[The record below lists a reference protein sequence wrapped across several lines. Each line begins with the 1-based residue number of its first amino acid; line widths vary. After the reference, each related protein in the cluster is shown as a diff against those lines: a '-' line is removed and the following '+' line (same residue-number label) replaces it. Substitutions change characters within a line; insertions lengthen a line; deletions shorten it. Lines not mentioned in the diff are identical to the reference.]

1 MTRAVCSSLIRIHR
15 RLTGRL
21 LVAAALASVYTL
33 ACAQASDYPN
43 RPIRVIVPYAPG
55 GTDHQIRALAPTF
68 AKLLGQSLVIENRE
82 GGGATV
88 GTALVK
94 QAKPDGY
101 TLLYTGTGAL
111 TVAPNVRKQSYSIDD
126 FAPIGNVIGTPYIVA
141 AGPAA
146 PFKTLAEM
154 IAWAKQNPGQASF
167 GSAGQSTATHLAGE
181 AMAAAAGISVLH
193 VPFQGIA
200 PAVTAA
206 LGGHIHMALGLPGAV
221 MPQVNAG
228 RLIALATTGPQKLEL
243 LNNIPTLTDQGVRF
257 ANLSRFGLLAPRD
270 VPEDILQKLSATL
283 AQAVQQP
290 EFLEAARKGFN
301 SPLYLDRAAFRAA
314 LIEEDQLF
322 KRMVREL
329 KLIEN

>member
-1 MTRAVCSSLIRIHR
+1 MMCFQLALSACAPRRIAQ
-15 RLTGRL
+15 TAMI
-21 LVAAALASVYTL
+21 VAIALASSL
-33 ACAQASDYPN
+33 SGAQTADYPN

-68 AKLLGQSLVIENRE
+68 ARTLGQSLVVENRE

-111 TVAPNVRKQSYSIDD
+111 TVAPNVRKQSYALDD
-126 FAPIGNVIGTPYIVA
+126 FAPIGNVIGTPYIIA
-141 AGPAA
+141 AGPGA
-146 PFKTLAEM
+146 PYKTLAEL
-154 IAWAKQNPGQASF
+154 IAWARQNPGQATF
-167 GSAGQSTATHLAGE
+167 GSAGQSTGTHLAGE
-181 AMAAAAGISVLH
+181 AMAAAAGIRVLH

-206 LGGHIHMALGLPGAV
+206 LGSHVHMALGLPGAI

-228 RLIALATTGPQKLEL
+228 KLVPLATTGPQKLTL
-243 LNNIPTLTDQGVRF
+243 LNNIPTLADQGVNF
-257 ANLSRFGLLAPRD
+257 ANLSSFGLLAPKD
-270 VPEDILQKLSATL
+270 VPEEILQKLSAAL

-301 SPLYLDRAAFRAA
+301 SPLYLDRQAFRAA
-314 LIEEDQLF
+314 LIEEDQLY

>member
-1 MTRAVCSSLIRIHR
+1 MMCFQLARSACAPRRIAQ
-15 RLTGRL
+15 TAMI
-21 LVAAALASVYTL
+21 VAIALASSL
-33 ACAQASDYPN
+33 SGAQTADYPN

-68 AKLLGQSLVIENRE
+68 ARTLGQSLVVENRE

-111 TVAPNVRKQSYSIDD
+111 TVAPNVRKQSYALDD
-126 FAPIGNVIGTPYIVA
+126 FAPIGNVIGTPYIIA
-141 AGPAA
+141 AGPGA
-146 PFKTLAEM
+146 PYKTLAEL
-154 IAWAKQNPGQASF
+154 IAWARQNPGQATF
-167 GSAGQSTATHLAGE
+167 GSAGQSTGTHLAGE
-181 AMAAAAGISVLH
+181 AMAAAAGIRVLH

-206 LGGHIHMALGLPGAV
+206 LGSHVHMALGLPGAI

-228 RLIALATTGPQKLEL
+228 KLVPLATTGPQKLTL
-243 LNNIPTLTDQGVRF
+243 LNNIPTLADQGVNF
-257 ANLSRFGLLAPRD
+257 ANLSSFGLLAPKD
-270 VPEDILQKLSATL
+270 VPEEILQKLSAAL

-301 SPLYLDRAAFRAA
+301 SPLYLDRQAFRAA
-314 LIEEDQLF
+314 LVEEDQLY

>member
-1 MTRAVCSSLIRIHR
+1 MCSSPIRIHR

-21 LVAAALASVYTL
+21 LVVAGLASVYTL
-33 ACAQASDYPN
+33 ASAQASDYPN

-111 TVAPNVRKQSYSIDD
+111 TVAPNIRKQAYSIDD

-154 IAWAKQNPGQASF
+154 IAWARQNPSQASF

-181 AMAAAAGISVLH
+181 AMAAAAGVSVLH

-206 LGGHIHMALGLPGAV
+206 LGGHIHMALGLPGAI

-228 RLIALATTGPQKLEL
+228 RLTALATTGPQKLEL

-257 ANLSRFGLLAPRD
+257 ANLSRFGLLAPRE
-270 VPEDILQKLSATL
+270 VPKDILQKLSATL

-301 SPLYLDRAAFRAA
+301 SPLYLDRAAFRSA
-314 LIEEDQLF
+314 LIEEDQLY

>member
-1 MTRAVCSSLIRIHR
+1 MP
-15 RLTGRL
+15 
-21 LVAAALASVYTL
+21 AS
-33 ACAQASDYPN
+33 AQTPDYPN

-55 GTDHQIRALAPTF
+55 GTDHQIRALGPTF

-111 TVAPNVRKQSYSIDD
+111 TVAPNVRRQSYTIDD
-126 FAPIGNVIGTPYIVA
+126 FAPIGNVIGTPYVVA
-141 AGPAA
+141 AGPAE
-146 PFKTLAEM
+146 PFKTLGEM
-154 IAWAKQNPGQASF
+154 IAWARQNPGQASF

-181 AMAAAAGISVLH
+181 AMAAAAGVSVLH

-228 RLIALATTGPQKLEL
+228 SLVALATTGPQKLEL
-243 LNNIPTLTDQGVRF
+243 LNNIPTLTDQGVSF
-257 ANLSRFGLLAPRD
+257 ATVSRFGLLAPRD
-270 VPEDILQKLSATL
+270 VPEEILQKLSATL

-314 LIEEDQLF
+314 LMDEDQLF

>member
-1 MTRAVCSSLIRIHR
+1 MMCFQLARSACTPRRIAQ
-15 RLTGRL
+15 TAMI
-21 LVAAALASVYTL
+21 VAIALASSL
-33 ACAQASDYPN
+33 SGAQTADYPN

-68 AKLLGQSLVIENRE
+68 ARTLGQSLVVENRE

-111 TVAPNVRKQSYSIDD
+111 TVAPNVRKQSYALDD
-126 FAPIGNVIGTPYIVA
+126 FAPIGNVIGTPYIIA
-141 AGPAA
+141 AGPGA
-146 PFKTLAEM
+146 PYKTLAEL
-154 IAWAKQNPGQASF
+154 IAWARQNPGQATF
-167 GSAGQSTATHLAGE
+167 GSAGQSTGTHLAGE
-181 AMAAAAGISVLH
+181 AMAAAAGIRVLH

-206 LGGHIHMALGLPGAV
+206 LGSHVHMALGLPGAI

-228 RLIALATTGPQKLEL
+228 KLVPLATTGPQKLTL
-243 LNNIPTLTDQGVRF
+243 LNNIPTLADQGVNF
-257 ANLSRFGLLAPRD
+257 ANLSSFGLLAPKD
-270 VPEDILQKLSATL
+270 VPEEILQKLSAAL

-290 EFLEAARKGFN
+290 EFLDAARKGFN
-301 SPLYLDRAAFRAA
+301 SPLYLDRQAFRAA
-314 LIEEDQLF
+314 LVEEDQLY